1 MNSEKILIT
10 GGCGFV
16 GSNLALA
23 IKNEFPKA
31 EITVMD
37 NLYRKGSELNISRI
51 QESEIKFVKGDI
63 RFEKDFEGIGEV
75 TLIIEAAAEPSVLSG
90 INSSPDYVI
99 QTNFN
104 GTVNCLNFAKKHN
117 AKFVFLSTSRVYPIH
132 HLNNINYSEGDSR
145 FILSE
150 KQILPG
156 VGAKGISENFPL
168 DGSRSFYGSAK
179 LASEMMIQ
187 EYAAFYNVKAI
198 INRCG
203 VLTGPWQ
210 MGKVDQ
216 GVIVLWLAKHFWK
229 GELGYFGFGGS
240 GLQVRDMLHVMDLYE
255 LLKMQIANF
264 NTFEGNIFN
273 VGGGSEVSVSLKEL
287 TEWCE
292 KITGNRIKINSV
304 KETRTADVPVY
315 ITDNTRINKISGW
328 APKYNVEKT
337 LIDIFD
343 WIKKDESKLKTLL
356 N

>member
-1 MNSEKILIT
+1 MNILIT

-16 GSNLALA
+16 GSNLA
-23 IKNEFPKA
+23 IKLKTEYPSVKVIA
-31 EITVMD
+31 MD
-37 NLYRKGSELNISRI
+37 NLYRSGSELNIPRLKNSCI
-51 QESEIKFVKGDI
+51 DFVKGDI
-63 RFEKDFEGIGEV
+63 RFEKDFENLPKID
-75 TLIIEAAAEPSVLSG
+75 LIIEAAAEPSVLSG

-132 HLNNINYSEGDSR
+132 HLNNINYSEANSR

-229 GELGYFGFGGS
+229 GELGYFGFGGT

-328 APKYNVEKT
+328 LPKYNVEKT